1 MGCRSA
7 IKDRTQRTIASLDV
21 VVGMEDF
28 LLILLL
34 RSLFLRCR
42 FFPLS
47 NLGPEVLGIL
57 LLRGERELTLDA
69 FVCLGRFEF
78 NDELTWSESISS
90 SIPLAFVFIFKLL

>member
-1 MGCRSA
+1 
-7 IKDRTQRTIASLDV
+7 
-21 VVGMEDF
+21 MEDF

-57 LLRGERELTLDA
+57 LLRRERELTLDA
-69 FVCLGRFEF
+69 FICLGGFEF
-78 NDELTWSESISS
+78 DDELAGSESVSS
-90 SIPLAFVFIFKLL
+90 TIPLAFVLIFKLL

>member
-1 MGCRSA
+1 
-7 IKDRTQRTIASLDV
+7 
-21 VVGMEDF
+21 MEYF
-28 LLILLL
+28 LLVLLL
-34 RSLFLRCR
+34 RSLFLRGR

-47 NLGPEVLGIL
+47 YLGPEVLGIL

-78 NDELTWSESISS
+78 NDELAGSESISS